1 MTQTHTQIQTRQA
14 NILSLLRKHDPAGV
28 GIFPESEINY
38 IEYAHEASLLV
49 TVSDEN
55 FITATCNL
63 LQSTYGRV
71 VDAYMTERVSLVA
84 SELQKL

>member
-1 MTQTHTQIQTRQA
+1 MTQTHTQIREA

-55 FITATCNL
+55 FITAACKFL
-63 LQSTYGRV
+63 ESTYGRV
-71 VDAYMTERVSLVA
+71 VDSYMVNRVTLVA
-84 SELQKL
+84 AELRKM